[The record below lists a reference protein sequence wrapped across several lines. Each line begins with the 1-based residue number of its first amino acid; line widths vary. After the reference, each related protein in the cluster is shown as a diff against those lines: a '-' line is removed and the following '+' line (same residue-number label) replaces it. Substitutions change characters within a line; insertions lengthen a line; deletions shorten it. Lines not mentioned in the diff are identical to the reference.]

1 MIENRKYEHIEICVK
16 ENVSASYNYWDD
28 IAFVHYALPDFDFDD
43 VDTSIELFGKKL
55 SAPIIIEAMTG
66 GHEISRQINANL
78 AKAAAEMQ
86 IGMAIGSQRAALEKE
101 ELKHTYS
108 VIKDYD
114 IPLRIGNIGAPQ
126 IAKGISLED
135 VDALFEMISADL
147 LAVHL
152 NYLQEGVQIEGE
164 LIAKNF
170 KKNVKEIAKYYPLI
184 AKETGC
190 GIDRRVAFTL
200 RTLGFVGIDVGG
212 LSGTSF
218 AAVEYYRAKK
228 HNDARKMRLGEIFW
242 DWGIPSP
249 ISVLECTSVD
259 LPIIASGGIRN
270 GLDVARSIALGASS
284 AGLAREFLEDAM
296 RDYHAVKEKIEM
308 IVHELKLTMF
318 LTNSRK
324 LSDLAKTKLIITG
337 RLREWLEA
345 ME

>member
-1 MIENRKYEHIEICVK
+1 MIENRKYEHIEICLK
-16 ENVSASYNYWDD
+16 EEVNATYNYWDD
-28 IAFVHYALPDFDFDD
+28 VNFVHHALPDFDFDD
-43 VDTSIELFGKKL
+43 IDISVEIFGKKL

-78 AKAAAEMQ
+78 ARAAAEMQ
-86 IGMAIGSQRAALEKE
+86 IGMAVGSQRAALEKE
-101 ELKHTYS
+101 DLEHTYS

-126 IAKGISLED
+126 IAKGLEMEKIER
-135 VDALFEMISADL
+135 LFDMISADL

-170 KKNVKEIAKYYPLI
+170 KKNVREITRYYPLI

-200 RTLGFVGIDVGG
+200 RTLGFVAIDVGG

-228 HNDARKMRLGEIFW
+228 HGDTRKMRLGEIFW

-249 ISVLECTSVD
+249 VSVLECISVGV
-259 LPIIASGGIRN
+259 PVIASGGIRN
-270 GLDVARSIALGASS
+270 GLDIARSIALGASVS
-284 AGLAREFLEDAM
+284 GIAREFLNAAM
-296 RDYHAVKEKIEM
+296 KDYHAVKEKIEM
-308 IVHELKLTMF
+308 LIHELKLTMF
-318 LTNSRK
+318 LTNSRN
-324 LSDLAKTKLIITG
+324 LSDLKKAKLVVTG
-337 RLREWLEA
+337 RLREWLEGIQ
-345 ME
+345 